1 MNVADFD
8 RSITLFEK
16 AIEVDP
22 NYGAAYAM
30 FASACQAHWELDP
43 SGSWLEKGNI
53 AAEAA
58 VRLVPMMPE
67 AQRAQAGMHRYCG
80 QLRKALDAYLSAYE
94 LDQTSDRAAVTVG
107 NAEGDLGRP
116 DLALRW
122 YEKAVRRQPRPG
134 IYSEHI
140 GDAYTDLG
148 EDRRAEAEFR
158 NASVFRPDL
167 ADATI
172 GLARLAFFRGDFTGA
187 KQLCQDAQRRF
198 PGDWEL
204 QCLSPEIEFYAG
216 HFDVAERL
224 YRDLI
229 AKHRTGHTYFAGAIR
244 FLSAVGFIECVAGDK
259 RQGRALLEEAR
270 ALDLKDLEIAPDN
283 PRFLYSLA
291 ATCAALGEQSQ
302 ALQQLQNAVMA
313 GWIDYRSLSLD
324 PRFSSIRETEHYKRI
339 FLHLT
344 DKVKTMDAVAVGRT
358 AIATDSVS
366 RPNND
371 KIRNP

>member
-1 MNVADFD
+1 MTHKPLAKDYYLAAQELRSRLNVADFD

-172 GLARLAFFRGDFTGA
+172 GLARLAFFRGDF
-187 KQLCQDAQRRF
+187 LAQNNYARM
-198 PGDWEL
+198 
-204 QCLSPEIEFYAG
+204 LSVDSRAIGSFSALVQRSSFTLDILMLPSGSIVISLPSTAP
-216 HFDVAERL
+216 VTLTLLVRL
-224 YRDLI
+224 D
-229 AKHRTGHTYFAGAIR
+229 FS
-244 FLSAVGFIECVAGDK
+244 SAVGFIECVAGDK
-259 RQGRALLEEAR
+259 RQGRASAGR
-270 ALDLKDLEIAPDN
+270 SA
-283 PRFLYSLA
+283 
-291 ATCAALGEQSQ
+291 CAGS
-302 ALQQLQNAVMA
+302 
-313 GWIDYRSLSLD
+313 
-324 PRFSSIRETEHYKRI
+324 
-339 FLHLT
+339 
-344 DKVKTMDAVAVGRT
+344 
-358 AIATDSVS
+358 
-366 RPNND
+366 
-371 KIRNP
+371 